1 MEKTIQILIYIHA
14 AFGGIALLAGFVS
27 MIAKKGQIIHKRS
40 GLFFFYAMMI
50 SGIIAMLVAVLPN
63 HENPFLFAVGIF
75 SLYFVVMGKRVLR
88 FKSKNPN
95 LKIDKIIAVVMIIT
109 GVLMIFLPPILTNS
123 INPILLVFGVVGIV
137 LSVKD
142 LLLFKKPDRL
152 QKAWLKLHLGKM
164 LGGYISATTAFVV
177 VNEFFPSIYGW
188 FIPGTIGGFM
198 IAYWI
203 RKINKTAL
211 AKKIV
216 L

>member
-27 MIAKKGQIIHKRS
+27 MIAKKGQIVHKKS

-75 SLYFVVMGKRVLR
+75 SLYFVVMGKRALR

-188 FIPGTIGGFM
+188 FIPGIIGGFM

>member
-1 MEKTIQILIYIHA
+1 MIQILIYIHA

-27 MIAKKGQIIHKRS
+27 MIAKKGQIVHRKS

-75 SLYFVVMGKRVLR
+75 SLYFVVTGKRVLR
-88 FKSKNPN
+88 LKRKNPN
-95 LKIDKIIAVVMIIT
+95 LKIDKIIAVVMIVT
-109 GVLMIFLPPILTNS
+109 GVLMIFLPPILTNNV
-123 INPILLVFGVVGIV
+123 NPILLVFGVVGIV

-188 FIPGTIGGFM
+188 FIPGIIGGFM